1 VEQPLGYQD
10 EEYPNHVYKLHKA
23 LLGFSKT
30 PEYGMNALGTF
41 SLTMILGLVK
51 PTQLSSQEE

>member
-30 PEYGMNALGTF
+30 LEYGMNALGTF

-51 PTQLSSQEE
+51 PTQLSSQEK